1 MLLAGRR
8 AAADRSR
15 SLAGSPSHLSQ
26 PAGGGVRRGARLSRL
41 PRRGTHTSV
50 SGKPPTPG
58 VSRGPPCTLGSAGAP
73 ECGTR
78 GRGRLQAPRRAPL
91 KGVDGYDVH
100 PAPVSDQERQRDG
113 ETGLP
118 GQRGSPSLRPRRRPQ
133 PRLLGLCHVSPVSCS
148 RPTCRPQRVLPAQ
161 SSGRPRPAL
170 RRRELRCGREGPR
183 ATPRYRG
190 D

>member
-1 MLLAGRR
+1 MPLAGRR
-8 AAADRSR
+8 AACGQVAVLGREPLPPEPASR
-15 SLAGSPSHLSQ
+15 
-26 PAGGGVRRGARLSRL
+26 RRGAEGGAGLIPASVESHLHQECPAGRPAHWGALG
-41 PRRGTHTSV
+41 PRS
-50 SGKPPTPG
+50 
-58 VSRGPPCTLGSAGAP
+58 LEP
-73 ECGTR
+73 EGEDGC
-78 GRGRLQAPRRAPL
+78 RRREGHPL
-91 KGVDGYDVH
+91 KGSTAYDVH
-100 PAPVSDQERQRDG
+100 PAPVRDQERRRDG